1 MKYNS
6 PPWRNLTV
14 INVIENGSITS
25 PRGFSADAAAAGIKY
40 QGRLDLGVVCSER
53 PATVAG
59 LFTRNAIKS
68 APVLLSARR
77 VARGT
82 ARAVVAN
89 SGCAN
94 ACTGARGLRDAKEMT
109 ALVATQLSVSPEEV
123 LVASTGVI
131 GTFVPLDRVTAG
143 LARMQPDPN
152 NGHAFARAIMTTDT
166 TSKEIAVKA
175 TAGDCEFTIGAAAKG
190 SGMIHPN
197 MGTMLCFVT
206 TDANVEP
213 SFLSASLRRCVE
225 RTLNMITVDGD
236 TSPSDT
242 ILVLANGLAGNDPFD
257 QSNGSAFEEALA
269 YVCEYLAKAIAAD
282 GEGATRLLEVTVT
295 GAQST
300 EDARSAARTI
310 ASSPLVKAAVNGAD
324 PNWGRVVCAA
334 GRSGAVME
342 PDRVSMTLCGT
353 PVMAQ
358 GMPVPFDD
366 SALRARL
373 KEDVV
378 NVTVDLGL
386 GDGCATA
393 WGCDLSHDYVTIN
406 ASYTT

>member
-6 PPWRNLTV
+6 TPWRNLIV
-14 INVIENGSITS
+14 VNVVENGSITS
-25 PRGFSADAAAAGIKY
+25 PRGFAADAAAAGIKY
-40 QGRLDLGVVCSER
+40 EGRLDIGVVLSER
-53 PATVAG
+53 PATIAG
-59 LFTRNAIKS
+59 LFTRNAVKS
-68 APVLLSARR
+68 APVQLSARR

-82 ARAVVAN
+82 ARAIVAN

-94 ACTGARGLRDAKEMT
+94 ACTGARGLKDAEAMT
-109 ALVATQLSVSPEEV
+109 ALAATQLGVSREEV

-131 GTFVPLDRVTAG
+131 GTFIPLDKVAAG
-143 LARMQPDPN
+143 LARMQPDRN

-166 TSKEIAVKA
+166 TCKEIAVTA
-175 TAGDCEFTIGAAAKG
+175 TAGGCEFTIGAAAKG

-206 TDANVEP
+206 TDANVEQ
-213 SFLSASLRRCVE
+213 SFLAAALRRSVE
-225 RTLNMITVDGD
+225 RTFNMITVDGD

-242 ILVLANGLAGNDPFD
+242 ILVLANGLAGNAAFD
-257 QSNGSAFEEALA
+257 RSSGAAFEEALD
-269 YVCEYLAKAIAAD
+269 YVCEHLAKAVAAD

-295 GAQST
+295 GALST

-310 ASSPLVKAAVNGAD
+310 ASSALVKAAINGAD

-334 GRSGAVME
+334 GRSGATMK
-342 PDRVSMTLCGT
+342 PDRVSMTLCGA
-353 PVMAQ
+353 PVMSQ

-366 SALRARL
+366 SALRKQL
-373 KEDVV
+373 KADYVA
-378 NVTVDLGL
+378 VTVDLGL

-393 WGCDLSHDYVTIN
+393 CLL
-406 ASYTT
+406 YTSPSPRDRG